1 MKVQQEPGERR
12 LGVPSRPETVAL
24 VALILG
30 SSYLLWRT
38 TTLGDGHR
46 LWWSVPLYVTELW
59 SFGQLGLFCLQAWR
73 ICDPVLPSDRQDVA
87 PMPPVDVIINANDAD
102 PAALERSLVG
112 AAALAGR
119 GDVRVVDGSDREA
132 VGSVARMFGVDY
144 VVDETVE
151 VGPAAAMHRQARSAF
166 YVWLEAGQV
175 PMPAMLERI
184 PARFADPNLAVC
196 QFAVGLLNAD
206 SLVHLRAGRDEDA
219 LLREVVGPGLNRLG
233 AAPWFGPA
241 SIIRRAAVDA
251 IGGFVEADPAAV
263 ERAKTLLHGRG
274 WTSAFE
280 AEQLVRGLAPDTLDD
295 YLEQRRLRVVR
306 ALRVFRTPQ
315 NPLTVRG
322 PGERKALMSLA
333 GALSFGTG
341 VRQLIAV
348 TVLVGT
354 LLTGDLPF
362 DAPIWPM
369 LGFWALATGS
379 ATAARRAL
387 SRGTMAVGDWT
398 RHGWRTLGVDLGA
411 AWAVARGRC
420 GDSPSSRQTRTSGV
434 RALGRLRLLT
444 GAVVVLDLAL
454 LVRAITL
461 FDHDLLP
468 AFSTSE
474 RVLVMGVGVLLLVP
488 MVDVLQVVVL
498 RRQRRRQF
506 RLEVGLDIEVASTRA
521 TTLDLTPVGVG
532 LVMGQAPPI
541 GTVVPVRLRLPVL
554 GGGHRWIEGSAVARS
569 ASLHHGGLVRVGL
582 EFGDLDDPSR
592 HALIGFCM
600 IGHAAAGGEPE
611 RPDLAVAHPHQLE
624 VDRRGRHHRSLQLLT
639 ATAAL
644 STVGD
649 PAARPGRGCRLGRR
663 GRIARRGLRAHR
675 LGGTGG
681 RCHHRTPDR
690 KRRPKPRRHRRRTV
704 ASPLDGVPV
713 TAELSASHQS
723 VRNNGRPTIA
733 DGRAVFAMVS
743 YCVRLIDTTG
753 RAVPGAG
760 VRYFTERW
768 YRAAT
773 TDDSGR
779 ARFEALGP
787 DTSIE
792 LTWQDRRYVHRPDG
806 LATTVVMG
814 RIDVGDP
821 GPAVGGDRLV
831 TDIDRGAGWEPFVD
845 GADLLPG
852 RFALR
857 LADGTTIK
865 AEVLPGHVF
874 TVATGRLTDLR
885 VTVADD
891 LIDAATTTSSST
903 TAPSG
908 TTASSSSS
916 STIRSST
923 STERSTAPSSTAL
936 LSTST
941 TSSSIASSSTATS
954 STTAL
959 SSTAAPSTAAV
970 AIVTPPTPVP

>member
-12 LGVPSRPETVAL
+12 PGVRSRPETVAL

-59 SFGQLGLFCLQAWR
+59 SFAQLGLFCLQAWR
-73 ICDPVLPSDRQDVA
+73 VCDPVLASDRRDVA
-87 PMPPVDVIINANDAD
+87 PMPPVDIIIDAHDAD
-102 PAALERSLVG
+102 PAAVERSLVG
-112 AAALAGR
+112 AVALAGR

-132 VGSVARMFGVDY
+132 VGSVARMFGVDH

-151 VGPAAAMHRQARSAF
+151 AGPAAAMHRQARSAF

-184 PARFADPNLAVC
+184 PARFANPNLAVC

-241 SIIRRAAVDA
+241 SIIRREAVDA

-263 ERAKTLLHGRG
+263 ERAQTLLNGRG
-274 WTSAFE
+274 WTTAFE
-280 AEQLVRGLAPDTLDD
+280 AEQLVRGVAPDTLDD
-295 YLEQRRLRVVR
+295 YLEQRRRRVVR

-315 NPLTVRG
+315 NPLTVHG
-322 PGERKALMSLA
+322 PLRRQALVSLA
-333 GALSFGTG
+333 RALSFGTG
-341 VRQLIAV
+341 IRQLIAV
-348 TVLVGT
+348 AVLVAT
-354 LLTGDLPF
+354 LLTGNLPF
-362 DAPIWPM
+362 DAPIWPL

-379 ATAARRAL
+379 ATAARRSL

-398 RHGWRTLGVDLGA
+398 RHGWRTLGVDLGG

-420 GDSPSSRQTRTSGV
+420 GDSPSPRQTGTSGV

-444 GAVVVLDLAL
+444 GAVVALDLAL
-454 LVRAITL
+454 LVRAATL

-468 AFSTSE
+468 AFSTGE
-474 RVLVMGVGVLLLVP
+474 RVLVMGVGVMLLVP

-506 RLEVGLDIEVASTRA
+506 RLEVGLDIEVASIRA

-532 LVMGQAPPI
+532 LMMGQAPPI
-541 GTVVPVRLRLPVL
+541 GAVVPVRLRLPVL

-592 HALIGFCM
+592 LALIGYCM

-611 RPDLAVAHPHQLE
+611 RPDLAVAHPHELE
-624 VDRRGRHHRSLQLLT
+624 VDRRDRQHRSLQALT

-644 STVGD
+644 SAVVTLLLG
-649 PAARPGRGCRLGRR
+649 PAAVAASADEVESLDEVCVLTTSGEPVAGATIEHL
-663 GRIARRGLRAHR
+663 
-675 LGGTGG
+675 TESGG
-681 RCHHRTPDR
+681 RSLGDTGADGC
-690 KRRPKPRRHRRRTV
+690 V
-704 ASPLDGVPV
+704 MVDGVPV

-723 VRNNGRPTIA
+723 VGHEDRPTIV
-733 DGRAVFAMVS
+733 DGRAIFAMVS
-743 YCVRLIDTTG
+743 YSVRLVDTAG

-760 VRYFTERW
+760 VRYFTDRW

-779 ARFEALGP
+779 ARFEALGL
-787 DTSIE
+787 DTRIE
-792 LTWQDRRYVHRPDG
+792 LTWQDRRSVHRPDG
-806 LATTVVMG
+806 LATTVIMG
-814 RIDVGDP
+814 RIDAGDP
-821 GPAVGGDRLV
+821 GDAGDDRLV
-831 TDIDRGAGWEPFVD
+831 IDIDRGGGWEPFVD

-891 LIDAATTTSSST
+891 LTDAVTTASSST
-903 TAPSG
+903 TAPSS
-908 TTASSSSS
+908 TTASSSTTVSPSTTVSSS
-916 STIRSST
+916 STTASSST
-923 STERSTAPSSTAL
+923 TVSPSTTVLSSSTTAPSSTAV
-936 LSTST
+936 
-941 TSSSIASSSTATS
+941 
-954 STTAL
+954 
-959 SSTAAPSTAAV
+959 V
-970 AIVTPPTPVP
+970 AIETPPTPVP